1 MSEAAPAPEC
11 YRHPGRET
19 WIRCQRC
26 ERPICPDCMND
37 AAVGFQCPDCVREG
51 AKQTRSG
58 RAAYGGNRSSNPALT
73 AGTLIG
79 INVFVWLL
87 ITVTGGKSSAWVDRL
102 ALTPQG
108 RCTVPEDPSYFYPLA
123 TEATCESRW
132 QGDWQAG
139 VADGA
144 WWQLITSAFTHVEIF
159 HILFNLLA
167 VWFLA
172 PQLEAALGRVR
183 LLAVY
188 LGSALTGSAAVMMLG
203 GASDTTLGASGAVF
217 GLLAALVLMV
227 RKVGADVTPLL
238 AWVAISVVMTFMTPN
253 ISWQGHL
260 GGFVGGALIMA
271 GIVYAPR
278 ERRGL
283 WQALAVTGVVLI
295 SLAVIGVRVAALA

>member
-1 MSEAAPAPEC
+1 
-11 YRHPGRET
+11 
-19 WIRCQRC
+19 
-26 ERPICPDCMND
+26 MND
-37 AAVGFQCPDCVREG
+37 AAVGFQCSDCVRQG
-51 AKQTRSG
+51 AKETRSG
-58 RAAYGGNRSSNPALT
+58 RAAYGGQRSTNPALT

-87 ITVTGGKSSAWVDRL
+87 ITVTGGKSSVWIDRL

-108 RCTVPEDPSYFYPLA
+108 RCTLTEDPSLYYPQA
-123 TEATCESRW
+123 TEATCRGAGVTW
-132 QGDWQAG
+132 QSG

-188 LGSALTGSAAVMMLG
+188 LGSALTGSAAVMLLG
-203 GASDTTLGASGAVF
+203 GASGTTLGASGAVF
-217 GLLAALVLMV
+217 GLLAALVVLV
-227 RKVGADVTPLL
+227 RKVGADARPLL
-238 AWVAISVVMTFMTPN
+238 GWLAINVVITFMVPN

-260 GGFVGGALIMA
+260 GGFIGGALLTL

-283 WQALAVTGVVLI
+283 WQALAVAGVVLI
-295 SLAVIGVRVAALA
+295 SLALIGVRVAALS